1 MTVTELLHQIG
12 PYLGTDG
19 IYLRPFLAV
28 LLVSGSC
35 GLVGALVV
43 GNRMAFFSDAMAHT
57 AFAGIAL
64 GLLSIVIFAGARSAH
79 QAENHLWIVPWVMV
93 VFGMAVGVA
102 VAYVRERTGLTNDTV
117 IGVFFALSIGFGA
130 MFFPHIRSK
139 IGIDPDVFLY
149 GAPAAVGDG
158 ELLSLLGLAI
168 VTAGLVIWKYNQW
181 VFATFNPSLVR
192 SRGIWVRANNYLFI
206 LHLALLVNLSVKA
219 VGVLLINALLVVP
232 AAAAANIAANLRQMF
247 WLTVGGSM
255 AAGILG
261 NEFSNRV
268 EIPLSQRPGDTLE
281 FGPGGTIVVLCV
293 VWFFATMIYASLRNS
308 SMRAEVQ

>member
-1 MTVTELLHQIG
+1 MTLTELLHDVA

-19 IYLRPFLAV
+19 IYLRPLLAV
-28 LLVSGSC
+28 LLVSGAC

-64 GLLSIVIFAGARSAH
+64 GLLSIIVFAGARNPQ
-79 QAENHLWIVPWVMV
+79 QADPYLWVVPWVMV
-93 VFGMAVGVA
+93 GFGTVVGVS
-102 VAYVRERTGLTNDTV
+102 VAFVRERTGLTNDTV

-130 MFFPHIRSK
+130 MFFPHIRTK

-158 ELLSLLGLAI
+158 ELVSLFALAV
-168 VTAGLVIWKYNQW
+168 VTAGVVAWKYNQW
-181 VFATFNPSLVR
+181 VFASFNPSLVR
-192 SRGIWVRANNYLFI
+192 SRGVWVRANNYLFI
-206 LHLALLVNLSVKA
+206 VLLALLVNLSVKA

-232 AAAAANIAANLRQMF
+232 AAAAANVAANLRQMF
-247 WLTVGGSM
+247 WLTVGGSV
-255 AAGILG
+255 AAGVLG
-261 NEFSNRV
+261 NEISNRV
-268 EIPLSQRPGDTLE
+268 EIPLSDRPGDTLE

-293 VWFFATMIYASLRNS
+293 AWFFVTMVYAAFRGG
-308 SMRAEVQ
+308 RAADRAG